1 MPLEFKN
8 EDLILRVDG
17 DVLEMF
23 AKGVVG
29 KRIPLA
35 WLAVQVQPS
44 IKGMLIIKVA
54 SARGDAPVYE
64 VVPKARAL
72 LGTVL
77 EYAISTADE
86 PFYRQF
92 FTEVAQAC
100 GRPVMP

>member
-1 MPLEFKN
+1 
-8 EDLILRVDG
+8 
-17 DVLEMF
+17 
-23 AKGVVG
+23 
-29 KRIPLA
+29 
-35 WLAVQVQPS
+35 
-44 IKGMLIIKVA
+44 
-54 SARGDAPVYE
+54 VYE
-64 VVPKARAL
+64 LVPKARAL

>member
-8 EDLILRVDG
+8 ED
-17 DVLEMF
+17 
-23 AKGVVG
+23 
-29 KRIPLA
+29 
-35 WLAVQVQPS
+35 
-44 IKGMLIIKVA
+44 
-54 SARGDAPVYE
+54 
-64 VVPKARAL
+64 
-72 LGTVL
+72 L